1 MNKEERIFLEHFVDN
16 MESKGLTIKTV
27 HISFSEEELK
37 IINEKYK
44 TNVTLEKMK
53 EVLNKLLSH
62 EYLKRAYLTGDN
74 FSGLELTLK
83 GLGVVNSLR
92 SKEETKKKRK
102 LLKKISDYVEDHKGI
117 FLVLGFLITV
127 ITLFLKFKGN

>member
-62 EYLKRAYLTGDN
+62 EYLKRAYLNGDN

>member
-1 MNKEERIFLEHFVDN
+1 MNKEERVFLEYFVDN

-37 IINEKYK
+37 EINEKYK
-44 TNVTLEKMK
+44 TKITLEKMR

-62 EYLKRAYLTGDN
+62 EYLKRAYLNGDN

-127 ITLFLKFKGN
+127 ITLFLKFEGK